1 MGDARFRTLV
11 GSREFRRSAQ
21 PVAENAAVAALPQ
34 TAGSAATGIGSR
46 RKTLGAGRA
55 AVAAV
60 AAPRVTPTKWKN
72 VNALL
77 GSESVVPGCVIYG
90 VKTGIT
96 PGAQG
101 CLALM
106 AAPAAAL
113 AALATSDATPDAPV
127 FLSVVLGSRSRTQ
140 RFIDSQRLMGWGSSV
155 VEDLRGEPL

>member
-11 GSREFRRSAQ
+11 NSREFRRSAQ
-21 PVAENAAVAALPQ
+21 PVAESA
-34 TAGSAATGIGSR
+34 SAAAPPQIATSAGGSR
-46 RKTLGAGRA
+46 RKTISVGRA
-55 AVAAV
+55 AVAAAV
-60 AAPRVTPTKWKN
+60 PRAPAKWKN

-77 GSESVVPGCVIYG
+77 GSEAVVPGCVIYG

-113 AALATSDATPDAPV
+113 AELSPSDATPDAPV

-155 VEDLRGEPL
+155 VEDLRGGPM